1 MPRVG
6 GPRGPLRFARSG
18 MSSQVLA
25 GVVGAWSVT
34 HAALGIYF
42 LLAFMLG
49 RRERELIL
57 FSALCFAFS
66 LSSFGEALD
75 YSAKVAAENEQAD
88 RITHAGY
95 VVAAAVNVHFAL
107 AFARVP
113 KRGRIALVL
122 YALAAV
128 FQIANFSGA
137 LWVGRRE
144 FINTVFGSPVR
155 FSVGEPSL
163 ICEVLYGLGLVE
175 TIAATTLLARAYLLG
190 RKEAWSAVLGA
201 CVILPAAFND
211 VGLATGWLPRTLSI
225 LPHAFLL
232 YGFSV
237 ASALLL
243 RYRIAKGELESA
255 ASTLRERTEELRHS
269 HAELRQIQDELSSKR
284 QLAVVGELAA
294 AIAHEVRNPLAVIVN
309 AVAGLR
315 RGSLR
320 PEDRTTLLDIVEEE
334 AGRLNRL
341 VGDLLRFARPFSI
354 SRQPVSLS
362 ELANRFNDAERE
374 GQTVAVRV
382 DGSPDADT
390 VWVDPN
396 LFRLVFDNLISNA
409 RQAMRDGGTVDVR
422 IREDLASAEPSVRI
436 EIEDKGHG
444 MASDVRRRALDPFYT
459 TRPSGTGL
467 GLPIVQRI
475 VEAHGGWLGIE
486 SAEGV
491 GTTVTLHFPVKR
503 PASGPAERPA
513 VSAGP

>member
-1 MPRVG
+1 
-6 GPRGPLRFARSG
+6 
-18 MSSQVLA
+18 MSSEALA

-34 HAALGIYF
+34 HAALGLYF
-42 LLAFMLG
+42 LLAYVLG
-49 RRERELIL
+49 RRERELLL
-57 FSALCFAFS
+57 FSFLCFAFS
-66 LSSFGEALD
+66 LASLGESLD
-75 YSAKVAAENEQAD
+75 YVSHTDLGYERAD
-88 RITHAGY
+88 KITHAGY
-95 VVAAAVNVHFAL
+95 IVGAAVNVHFAL
-107 AFARVP
+107 AFARVQG
-113 KRGRIALVL
+113 RQRIAIGL
-122 YALAAV
+122 YVIAFV
-128 FQIANFSGA
+128 FQVLNLSGK
-137 LWVGRRE
+137 LWVGRIVR
-144 FINTVFGSPVR
+144 NSMVFGQPLH
-155 FSVGEPSL
+155 FSIGVPSAACDAFYIVGLLEA
-163 ICEVLYGLGLVE
+163 
-175 TIAATTLLARAYLLG
+175 AATSSLLLRAYFSG
-190 RKEAWSAVLGA
+190 RKEAITALVGAAVT
-201 CVILPAAFND
+201 LPAAFND
-211 VGLATGWLPRTLSI
+211 VGLATGWVTRSVSL
-225 LPHAFLL
+225 LPHAFLF

-237 ASALLL
+237 GSALLL

-320 PEDRTTLLDIVEEE
+320 EEDKTTLLDIVEEE

-354 SRQPVSLS
+354 SRQPVSLA
-362 ELANRFNDAERE
+362 EMANRFNEADHGTPAI
-374 GQTVAVRV
+374 GVRV
-382 DGSPDADT
+382 DGSPEAET

-409 RQAMRDGGTVDVR
+409 RQSMRDGGTVDVR
-422 IREDLASAEPSVRI
+422 IRKELATNEPYVRI
-436 EIEDKGHG
+436 EIQDQGHG
-444 MASDVRRRALDPFYT
+444 MPPDVRRRALDPFYT

-491 GTTVTLHFPVKR
+491 GTTVTMQFPVAQPTTESQR
-503 PASGPAERPA
+503 PA
-513 VSAGP
+513 AGIAS

>member
-1 MPRVG
+1 
-6 GPRGPLRFARSG
+6 
-18 MSSQVLA
+18 MSSEALS

-42 LLAFMLG
+42 LLAFVLG
-49 RRERELIL
+49 RRERELLL
-57 FSALCFAFS
+57 FSFLCFAFS
-66 LSSFGEALD
+66 LASFGESLD
-75 YSAKVAAENEQAD
+75 YVSHTARAYEQAD
-88 RITHAGY
+88 KITHAGY
-95 VVAAAVNVHFAL
+95 IVGAAVNVHFAL
-107 AFARVP
+107 AFARV
-113 KRGRIALVL
+113 KSRRRIAIALYLV
-122 YALAAV
+122 AFV
-128 FQIANFSGA
+128 F
-137 LWVGRRE
+137 
-144 FINTVFGSPVR
+144 
-155 FSVGEPSL
+155 
-163 ICEVLYGLGLVE
+163 EVLNVTGKLWLGRVVRTTMLLGQPVHYSLGVPSAVCDLFYVVGLLEV
-175 TIAATTLLARAYLLG
+175 AATTTLLVRAYFSG
-190 RKEAWSAVLGA
+190 RKEAITALIGA
-201 CVILPAAFND
+201 GVTLPAAFND
-211 VGLATGWLPRTLSI
+211 VGLATGWITNTVSV

-320 PEDRTTLLDIVEEE
+320 EEDRTTLLDIVEEE

-354 SRQPVSLS
+354 SRQPVSLL
-362 ELANRFNDAERE
+362 EMANRFNESEQGAPAV
-374 GQTVAVRV
+374 GVRV
-382 DGSPDADT
+382 DGSPDAET

-409 RQAMRDGGTVDVR
+409 RQAMRDGGTVEVR
-422 IREDLASAEPSVRI
+422 IRKDPATSEPCVRI
-436 EIEDKGHG
+436 EVEDRGHG
-444 MASDVRRRALDPFYT
+444 MPPDVRRRALDPFYT

-486 SAEGV
+486 STEGV
-491 GTTVTLHFPVKR
+491 GTTVTLHFPVAEPVSAQR
-503 PASGPAERPA
+503 PPASIA
-513 VSAGP
+513 S